1 MVNRSVLPLGL
12 KSAPYIL
19 TKITRPLLKKW
30 RGEEKCIV
38 LYLDDGR
45 GLGRILNQQD
55 PFLRV
60 FEQIYGRVV
69 LLSTKANHC
78 GSPFRV

>member
-30 RGEEKCIV
+30 RGEEKCTV
-38 LYLDDGR
+38 LYLDDGI
-45 GLGRILNQQD
+45 GLGRILNQQV

-69 LLSTKANHC
+69 LLSMKANHF
-78 GSPFRV
+78 GSPFRD

>member
-1 MVNRSVLPLGL
+1 MFYPHEFLGFSWVWNGKEKFSKFLVLPFGL

-19 TKITRPLLKKW
+19 TKITRPLVKKW

-38 LYLDDGR
+38 MCLDDGI

-60 FEQIYGRVV
+60 FEQ
-69 LLSTKANHC
+69 S
-78 GSPFRV
+78 